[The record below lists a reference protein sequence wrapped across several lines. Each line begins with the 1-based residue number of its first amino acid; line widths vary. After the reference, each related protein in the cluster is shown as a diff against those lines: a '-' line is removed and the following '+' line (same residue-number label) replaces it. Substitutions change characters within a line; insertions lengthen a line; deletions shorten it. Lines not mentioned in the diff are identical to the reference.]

1 MTKKLWN
8 ELINNLDRIIKIEFD
23 DDMTFYFDDTDF
35 QVMIDVKLYID
46 REKKTLTIKYNTDY
60 GDLEEMK
67 YHRTQLKAFRWR
79 K

>member
-8 ELINNLDRIIKIEFD
+8 TLINNLDRIIKIEFN
-23 DDMTFYFDDTDF
+23 DDMTFYFDDTF
-35 QVMIDVKLYID
+35 YETMIDVKLYID
-46 REKKTLTIKYNTDY
+46 REKETLTINYNTDS